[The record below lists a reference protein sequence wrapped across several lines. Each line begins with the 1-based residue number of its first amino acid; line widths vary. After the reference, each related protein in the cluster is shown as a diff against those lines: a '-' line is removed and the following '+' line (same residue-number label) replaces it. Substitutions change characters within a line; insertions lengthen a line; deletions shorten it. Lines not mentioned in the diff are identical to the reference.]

1 MFYIDIFS
9 VEIASKAYPLLQLR
23 APISIL
29 IDVSKLILPIEAPFE
44 YELALPGSKS
54 IALRQ
59 LLISALASEDSTIFG
74 LPPCDDVDAMLDSLK
89 RLGTQIDGTLVEGLH
104 VSPNLNLDDDV
115 DLDAR
120 QSGVSLRLLL
130 ATAALRRGTTHFT
143 GHVSLANRP
152 NGALLN
158 AIKDLGCTVESN
170 DGKLPITIYSAPTNN
185 SRTRLDA
192 TLSSQFL
199 SALLIAGARFPNG
212 LEIQLLESVA
222 SAQYAE
228 GTVGEIEKRGVAV
241 SQRLDGA
248 RYKIEPQAYEGGNV
262 HVEGD
267 ASASTYHMALA
278 TLHGGSVHVTNLR
291 KKSWQPDGAFAHV
304 CKRIGASI
312 EQQDMRTT
320 IRGPSELRSIQSI
333 DMSEMPDAAPTLM
346 AMSPYLPEPIEI
358 TGLSTLR
365 HKECDRI
372 ACPARELTRAGIRV
386 EEGSDY
392 LKIWPGVPKPTVF
405 DTYDDHRMAM
415 SFAVLAS
422 KTEGCRINDPLCVN
436 KTYTDFWY
444 DMSLAY
450 V

>member
-1 MFYIDIFS
+1 M
-9 VEIASKAYPLLQLR
+9 
-23 APISIL
+23 
-29 IDVSKLILPIEAPFE
+29 SKLILPIEAPFE

-59 LLISALASEDSTIFG
+59 LLISALASKDSTIFG
-74 LPPCDDVDAMLDSLK
+74 LPPCGDVDAMLDSLK
-89 RLGTQIDGTLVEGLH
+89 NLGTEIDGSLAEGLRI
-104 VSPNLNLDDDV
+104 SPNLNLV
-115 DLDAR
+115 DNIELDAR

-152 NGALLN
+152 NSPLLN
-158 AIKDLGCTVESN
+158 AIKELGCTVES
-170 DGKLPITIYSAPTNN
+170 DEGKLPITISSDLTNN
-185 SRTRLDA
+185 SSTSLDS

-199 SALLIAGARFPNG
+199 SALLIVGARFPNG
-212 LEIQLLESVA
+212 LEIQLLDRVA

-228 GTVGEIEKRGVAV
+228 GTIGEMEKRGVV
-241 SQRLDGA
+241 VHQQLDNT
-248 RYKIEPQAYEGGNV
+248 RYKIEPQMYEGGNV
-262 HVEGD
+262 QVEGD
-267 ASASTYHMALA
+267 ASAATYHMALA
-278 TLHGGSVHVTNLR
+278 TLHGGTVHLTNLGNS
-291 KKSWQPDGAFAHV
+291 SWQPDSAFAYV
-304 CKRIGASI
+304 CERLGATI
-312 EQQDMRTT
+312 EQDDTRTT
-320 IRGPSELRSIQSI
+320 VRGANELQPIEAI

-346 AMSPYLPEPIEI
+346 AMSPYLSDPIEI

-372 ACPARELTRAGIRV
+372 ACPARELTRAGIQV
-386 EEGSDY
+386 EEGSDF
-392 LKIWPGVPKPTVF
+392 LKIWPGIPKPTVF

-422 KTEGCRINDPLCVN
+422 KTDGCRINDPLCVN

-444 DMSLAY
+444 DMSRAY